1 MIFGVRIGFGT
12 KKTEINDW
20 ESKPMDEKY
29 WKDLVSTALRVFQSK
44 GNSDAVLVLKNSFLK
59 IEHDYFDNWNG
70 GTDYWNLVFV
80 LNLDTFLSLGEKKN
94 NIEEEILSVLKE
106 LHSDESN
113 LIASVIIRSEIKR
126 FMDWNAIYP
135 LTKANVIKLI
145 QKEQELLTD
154 VATGGVSFVGNKEL
168 SINFQ
173 ERHRNIVDIAQKV
186 GFDYPVH
193 SNTLDEWWAE
203 VRCMSSYAERREY
216 ISKIFYPLIQMLSES
231 DEDTVI
237 DFRGIVSH
245 SETIRKVI
253 EDVNIFIREGKY
265 ESAVDRVHT
274 GFHGYLQS
282 LLDIHSINYDDN
294 ERLPSLYTK
303 LHSYYEESIKPP
315 EVSSRI
321 KAILRSAG
329 GMINAVNEL
338 RNHNTIAHPNG
349 QLIQEREAKLVV
361 RLVNAVVDYI
371 EDVENSLR

>member
-1 MIFGVRIGFGT
+1 
-12 KKTEINDW
+12 
-20 ESKPMDEKY
+20 MDEKY
-29 WKDLVSTALRVFQSK
+29 WRDLVSTALRVFQSK
-44 GNSDAVLVLKNSFLK
+44 GNRDVVLVLKNSFLK

-113 LIASVIIRSEIKR
+113 LIASVKIRSEIKR
-126 FMDWNAIYP
+126 FMDWNAVHP

-145 QKEQELLTD
+145 QEEQELLTN

-186 GFDYPVH
+186 SFDYPVH

-216 ISKIFYPLIQMLSES
+216 ISKMFYPLIQMLSES

-245 SETIRKVI
+245 SEAIRKVI
-253 EDVNIFIREGKY
+253 EDVNIFIREAKY

-282 LLDIHSINYDDN
+282 LLDIHGIIYDDN
-294 ERLPSLYTK
+294 ESLPSLYTK

-371 EDVENSLR
+371 EDIENSLLLNESV